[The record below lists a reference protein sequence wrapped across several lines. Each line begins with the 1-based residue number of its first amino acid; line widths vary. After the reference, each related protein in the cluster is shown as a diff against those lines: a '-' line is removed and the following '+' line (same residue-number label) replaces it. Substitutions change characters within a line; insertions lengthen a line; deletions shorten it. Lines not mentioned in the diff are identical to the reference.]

1 MNSINRRQP
10 SGMLGFSI
18 IWFGQ
23 LVSLTGSGMTVFA
36 LTLWAWQVTG
46 SATALALMSFFFM
59 GPTVLMS
66 PIAGALVDRWSRK
79 FVMILTDAASGLAT
93 LSVLLLYLS
102 AHLQIWHL
110 YAVAAVVGAF
120 QAFQWPAYSATI
132 SVMVDKKHYGRAN
145 GMMSLAESASAIAAP
160 LLAGMLIG
168 SIGIA
173 GVMTIDLITFLCA
186 IATLASVHI
195 PQPAKVTVALSPQKS
210 SLVQESLYGF
220 RYILQRPS
228 LLGLQ
233 LTLMATNLLAAFAYG
248 VMSPMILA
256 RTGND
261 AQVLGTVLSVSGVGG
276 VIGGFVMSLWGG
288 PKRRVHGLL
297 GGLALESLLGVTLL
311 GLGRALPIWAG
322 AAFCSAFLIPII
334 NGSNQAIWQ
343 SKVAPDVQGRVF
355 AVRRLI
361 AQVTSPVG
369 VLIAGPLAD
378 FVFEPAMRTE
388 SVLRDLFEGLVGGGP
403 GAGMGL
409 MFVLAGL
416 LGVIVG
422 LGGYLFRVVRDAES
436 ILPDHDT
443 LVAVE
448 RAEKGAH

>member
-1 MNSINRRQP
+1 MSTNCWQP

-36 LTLWAWQVTG
+36 LTLWAWQATG
-46 SATALALMSFFFM
+46 SATALALMGFFFM

-79 FVMILTDAASGLAT
+79 FVMILTDVVSGLAT
-93 LSVLLLYLS
+93 LTVLLLYLS
-102 AHLQIWHL
+102 GQLQIWHL
-110 YAVAAVVGAF
+110 YAIAAVVGAF

-132 SVMVDKKHYGRAN
+132 SVMVEKKHYGRAN
-145 GMMSLAESASAIAAP
+145 GMMSLAEAASAIAAP
-160 LLAGMLIG
+160 ILAGFLVSM
-168 SIGIA
+168 IGIA
-173 GVMTIDLITFLCA
+173 GVMTIDLITFLFA
-186 IATLASVHI
+186 IGTLVVVHI
-195 PQPAKVTVALSPQKS
+195 PQPTQVTADPSTQKS
-210 SLVQESLYGF
+210 SLWQESLYGF

-256 RTGND
+256 RTENN
-261 AQVLGTVLSVSGVGG
+261 AQILGTVLSVSGVGG
-276 VIGGFVMSLWGG
+276 VIGSFVMSLWGG
-288 PKRRVHGLL
+288 PKRKVHGLL
-297 GGLALESLLGVTLL
+297 GGLALESLLGMTLL
-311 GLGRALPIWAG
+311 GLGRSLPIWAT

-343 SKVAPDVQGRVF
+343 SKVPPDVQGRVF

-361 AQVTSPVG
+361 AQVTSPLG

-378 FVFEPAMRTE
+378 FVFEPAMR
-388 SVLRDLFEGLVGGGP
+388 SQSALAALFGGIVGIGS
-403 GAGMGL
+403 GAGMAL

-416 LGVIVG
+416 LGVAVG
-422 LGGYLFRVVRDAES
+422 LSGYLFKVVRDAES
-436 ILPDHDT
+436 LLPDHDT
-443 LVAVE
+443 LVP
-448 RAEKGAH
+448 EKGVH

>member
-1 MNSINRRQP
+1 MNTINHQQP

-23 LVSLTGSGMTVFA
+23 LVSLTGSGMTIFA
-36 LTLWAWQVTG
+36 LTLWAWQATG

-59 GPTVLMS
+59 GPTILMS
-66 PIAGALVDRWSRK
+66 PVAGALVDRWSRK
-79 FVMILTDAASGLAT
+79 FVMILTDAVSGLAT
-93 LSVLLLYLS
+93 LTVLLLYLS
-102 AHLQIWHL
+102 GQLQIWHL

-145 GMMSLAESASAIAAP
+145 GMMSLAEAGSAIAAP
-160 LLAGMLIG
+160 ILAGLLIG
-168 SIGIA
+168 LIGIA
-173 GVMTIDLITFLCA
+173 GVMTIDLITFLLA
-186 IATLASVHI
+186 IGTLTVVHI
-195 PQPAKVTVALSPQKS
+195 PQPPKITADSDTQRS
-210 SLVQESLYGF
+210 SLLQESLYGF

-256 RTGND
+256 RTENN
-261 AQVLGTVLSVSGVGG
+261 AQILGTVLSVSGIGG
-276 VIGGFVMSLWGG
+276 VMGGLAMSAWGG

-297 GGLALESLLGVTLL
+297 GGLALKSLLGMTLL
-311 GLGRALPIWAG
+311 GLGRSLPVWAT

-361 AQVTSPVG
+361 AQITSPLG
-369 VLIAGPLAD
+369 LLIAGPLAD
-378 FVFEPAMRTE
+378 LLFEPAMRTD
-388 SVLRDLFEGLVGGGP
+388 SILRDLFGGLVGDGP
-403 GAGMGL
+403 GSGMAL
-409 MFVLAGL
+409 MFVFAGM
-416 LGVIVG
+416 LGVAVG
-422 LGGYLFRVVRDAES
+422 LSGYLFKVVRDAES
-436 ILPDHDT
+436 LLPDHDT
-443 LVAVE
+443 LVP
-448 RAEKGAH
+448 EKGVH

>member
-1 MNSINRRQP
+1 MNIIKHRQP
-10 SGMLGFSI
+10 SGMLGFSV

-36 LTLWAWQVTG
+36 LTLWAWQATG

-66 PIAGALVDRWSRK
+66 PIAGVLVDRWSRK
-79 FVMILTDAASGLAT
+79 FVMILTDAVSGIAT
-93 LSVLLLYLS
+93 LAVLLLYLS
-102 AHLQIWHL
+102 GQLQIWHL

-145 GMMSLAESASAIAAP
+145 GMMSLAEAGSAIAAP
-160 LLAGMLIG
+160 ILAGFLIG
-168 SIGIA
+168 LIGIA
-173 GVMTIDLITFLCA
+173 GVMTVDLITFLFA
-186 IATLASVHI
+186 IGTLAIVHI
-195 PQPAKVTVALSPQKS
+195 PQPLKIATDPSAQKG
-210 SLVQESLYGF
+210 SLLQESLYGF

-256 RTGND
+256 RTGNN
-261 AQVLGTVLSVSGVGG
+261 AQILGTVLSVSGVGG
-276 VIGGFVMSLWGG
+276 VIGGLVMSIWGG

-311 GLGRALPIWAG
+311 GLGRSLPVWAV

-361 AQVTSPVG
+361 AQVTSPLG

-378 FVFEPAMRTE
+378 FVFEPAMRTD
-388 SVLRDLFEGLVGGGP
+388 SILRDLFGGLVGD
-403 GAGMGL
+403 GAGSGMAL
-409 MFVLAGL
+409 MFVCAGM
-416 LGVIVG
+416 LGVAVG
-422 LGGYLFRVVRDAES
+422 LSGYLFRVVRDAEK
-436 ILPDHDT
+436 ILPDHDAPV
-443 LVAVE
+443 L
-448 RAEKGAH
+448 EKGAC

>member
-1 MNSINRRQP
+1 MKSINRRQP

-36 LTLWAWQVTG
+36 LTLWAWQATG
-46 SATALALMSFFFM
+46 SATALALMGFFFM
-59 GPTVLMS
+59 GPTVLVS

-79 FVMILTDAASGLAT
+79 FVMILTDTVSGVAT
-93 LSVLLLYLS
+93 LAVLLLYLS
-102 AHLQIWHL
+102 GNLQIWHL

-160 LLAGMLIG
+160 ILAGFLIG
-168 SIGIA
+168 VIGIA
-173 GVMTIDLITFLCA
+173 GVMTVDLITFFFA
-186 IATLASVHI
+186 VGTLSIVHI
-195 PQPAKVTVALSPQKS
+195 PQPPKVTASPDLHKS
-210 SLVQESLYGF
+210 SLLQESLYGF

-256 RTGND
+256 RSENN
-261 AQVLGTVLSVSGVGG
+261 AQVLGTVLSISGVGG
-276 VIGGFVMSLWGG
+276 VIGGLAMSVWGG

-311 GLGRALPIWAG
+311 GLGRSLPVWAV
-322 AAFCSAFLIPII
+322 AAFCSALLIPII

-361 AQVTSPVG
+361 AQMTSPLG

-378 FVFEPAMRTE
+378 FVFEPAMRTH
-388 SVLRDLFEGLVGGGP
+388 SALRDFFGGLVGVGP
-403 GAGMGL
+403 GAGMAL
-409 MFVLAGL
+409 MFVFAGV
-416 LGVIVG
+416 LGVAVG
-422 LGGYLFRVVRDAES
+422 LSGYLFKAVRDAES
-436 ILPDHDT
+436 ILPDHD
-443 LVAVE
+443 E
-448 RAEKGAH
+448 RT

>member
-1 MNSINRRQP
+1 MNAINRRQP

-36 LTLWAWQVTG
+36 LTLWAWQATG
-46 SATALALMSFFFM
+46 SATALALMGFFFM
-59 GPTVLMS
+59 GPTVLVS

-79 FVMILTDAASGLAT
+79 FVMILTDTVSGLAT
-93 LSVLLLYLS
+93 LAVLLLYLFGN
-102 AHLQIWHL
+102 LQIWHL
-110 YAVAAVVGAF
+110 YTVAAVVGAF

-132 SVMVDKKHYGRAN
+132 SVMVEKKHYGRAN
-145 GMMSLAESASAIAAP
+145 GMMSLAESVSAIAAP
-160 LLAGMLIG
+160 ILAGFLIG
-168 SIGIA
+168 VISIA
-173 GVMTIDLITFLCA
+173 GVMTIDLITFLFA
-186 IATLASVHI
+186 ISTLAVVHI
-195 PQPAKVTVALSPQKS
+195 PQPPKVTVDSRVQKS
-210 SLVQESLYGF
+210 SLLQESLYGF

-256 RTGND
+256 RSENN
-261 AQVLGTVLSVSGVGG
+261 AQVLGTVLSISGVGG
-276 VIGGFVMSLWGG
+276 VIGGLVMSLWGG
-288 PKRRVHGLL
+288 PKHRVHGLL

-311 GLGRALPIWAG
+311 GLGQSLPVWAV

-378 FVFEPAMRTE
+378 FVFEPAMRAD
-388 SVLRDLFEGLVGGGP
+388 SALRDLFGGLVGVGP
-403 GAGMGL
+403 GAGMAL
-409 MFVLAGL
+409 MFVFAGV
-416 LGVIVG
+416 LGVAVG
-422 LGGYLFRVVRDAES
+422 LSGYLFKVVRDAES
-436 ILPDHDT
+436 LLPDHD
-443 LVAVE
+443 E
-448 RAEKGAH
+448 RT

>member
-1 MNSINRRQP
+1 MNTVNHQQP

-23 LVSLTGSGMTVFA
+23 LVSLTGSGMTIFA
-36 LTLWAWQVTG
+36 LTLWAWQATG

-59 GPTVLMS
+59 GPTILMS
-66 PIAGALVDRWSRK
+66 PVAGALVDRWSRK
-79 FVMILTDAASGLAT
+79 FVMILTDAVSGLAT
-93 LSVLLLYLS
+93 LTVLLLYLS
-102 AHLQIWHL
+102 GQLQIWHL

-145 GMMSLAESASAIAAP
+145 GMMSLAEAGSAIAAP
-160 LLAGMLIG
+160 ILAGLLIG
-168 SIGIA
+168 LIGIA
-173 GVMTIDLITFLCA
+173 GVMTIDLITFLLA
-186 IATLASVHI
+186 IGTLTVVHI
-195 PQPAKVTVALSPQKS
+195 PQPPKITADSDTQRS
-210 SLVQESLYGF
+210 SLLQESLYGF

-256 RTGND
+256 RTENN
-261 AQVLGTVLSVSGVGG
+261 AQILGTVLSVSGIGG
-276 VIGGFVMSLWGG
+276 VMGGLAMSAWGG

-297 GGLALESLLGVTLL
+297 GGLALKSLLGMTLL
-311 GLGRALPIWAG
+311 GLGRSLPVWAT

-343 SKVAPDVQGRVF
+343 SKVAPDVQGRIF

-361 AQVTSPVG
+361 AQITSPLG
-369 VLIAGPLAD
+369 LLIAGPLAD
-378 FVFEPAMRTE
+378 LLFEPAMRTD
-388 SVLRDLFEGLVGGGP
+388 SILRDLFGGLVGAGP
-403 GAGMGL
+403 GSGMAL
-409 MFVLAGL
+409 MFVFAGM
-416 LGVIVG
+416 LGVAVG
-422 LGGYLFRVVRDAES
+422 LSGYLFRVVRDAES
-436 ILPDHDT
+436 LLPDHDT
-443 LVAVE
+443 LVPA
-448 RAEKGAH
+448 KGVH